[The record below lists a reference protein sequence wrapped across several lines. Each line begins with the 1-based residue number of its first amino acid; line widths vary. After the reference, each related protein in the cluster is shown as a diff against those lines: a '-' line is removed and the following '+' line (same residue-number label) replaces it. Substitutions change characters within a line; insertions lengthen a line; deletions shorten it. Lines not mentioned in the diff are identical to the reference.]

1 MRVVI
6 VVKQHSE
13 FASEAEMWKRDFEY
27 EARKEVELIDPET
40 IDGEM
45 FARARNI
52 VQYPTV
58 LVLQDDGM
66 VIKKWTGRPLPQISE
81 VKYVIREV

>member
-40 IDGEM
+40 IDGEL
-45 FARARNI
+45 FA
-52 VQYPTV
+52 
-58 LVLQDDGM
+58 
-66 VIKKWTGRPLPQISE
+66 
-81 VKYVIREV
+81 KYVIREV

>member
-45 FARARNI
+45 FARARDI
-52 VQYPTV
+52 VQY
-58 LVLQDDGM
+58 GG
-66 VIKKWTGRPLPQISE
+66 KKVGGPAITTNFRSE
-81 VKYVIREV
+81 VRDSRSLDFGR

>member
-13 FASEAEMWKRDFEY
+13 FASEAEIWKRDFEY

-45 FARARNI
+45 FARARDI

-58 LVLQDDGM
+58 LA
-66 VIKKWTGRPLPQISE
+66 GRPLPQISE